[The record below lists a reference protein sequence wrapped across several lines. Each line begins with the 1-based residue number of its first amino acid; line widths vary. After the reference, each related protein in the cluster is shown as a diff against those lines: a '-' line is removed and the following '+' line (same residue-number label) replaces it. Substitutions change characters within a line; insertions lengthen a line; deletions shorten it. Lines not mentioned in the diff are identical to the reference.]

1 MANINDYLLWRGDVP
16 INSNFPFNEVDSMI
30 LARFAYMIFSKIEM
44 NPKET
49 IGSISEK
56 MKDFPNE
63 EFLYNGDK
71 ELITN
76 LGASNRFK
84 NLLVTDY
91 VENVDEEIE
100 KQFGAITV
108 HLPHYE
114 LYVSYLGTDFSI
126 NGWKEDF
133 NMSFMDNVPCQVS
146 GKEYL
151 EMIANKYKFKKI
163 RVGGHSKGGNVAIY
177 SAITVSPKIQ
187 NRIIK
192 VYNYDGPG
200 FSKNIIEKYETDD
213 IISKTQTYIPQDSII
228 GRLLN
233 HKEKMLIAYSTEKG
247 ILQHDIFSWQV
258 MKNDLEKSDNYT
270 SASENIDQT
279 ITNWLEDTTV
289 EQRKV
294 FVNVIFELLFSTNAT
309 TFMELYKNFTTS
321 LPLALAK
328 YKEISPEDKKE
339 VGEMAKQLITYY
351 VGTIKKQEID
361 KLNNMKTKYI
371 SNTKNKMKEINEK
384 IMSKFKKDKKALPEE
399 NKKP

>member
-361 KLNNMKTKYI
+361 KLNNMKTK
-371 SNTKNKMKEINEK
+371 
-384 IMSKFKKDKKALPEE
+384 
-399 NKKP
+399 